1 MLIGKTLI
9 MNKTAF
15 IKIMRDPELMG
26 KETVSDLMDLAIQFP
41 FCSTVQSMLAMNL
54 FKENHILFDSQLKL
68 AASIMADRNLLRNH
82 ISRIGKL
89 KEQMSLPDEYVKKNK
104 EVHPTSPPATK
115 VETPPANEEILNEAK
130 LQPSEIVAESPA
142 LASASDSVKE
152 AQIETELSAETTASM
167 QVEKTMVSAFRL
179 DTEIEIPQL
188 DEDEL
193 LRRKSIEE
201 LKRIVADRIKAIE
214 KEKHRPIPD
223 TDSENQPDKT
233 EIIEKFIRE
242 NPVISR
248 QKPDF
253 YNPVSAGQQSV
264 VDQEN
269 IVSETLA
276 NIYIKQGHFEKAIK
290 TFEKLSL
297 KYPEKSSYFA
307 ALIEETK
314 MKKNN

>member
-1 MLIGKTLI
+1 

-82 ISRIGKL
+82 ISKIGKL
-89 KEQMSLPDEYVKKNK
+89 KEQMSLPDEYVRKAK
-104 EVHPTSPPATK
+104 EVSPASPPEAK
-115 VETPPANEEILNEAK
+115 AETPPANAEIVEEIK
-130 LQPSEIVAESPA
+130 PQPSEIITESP
-142 LASASDSVKE
+142 DSIVSESMNE
-152 AQIETELSAETTASM
+152 AKTETAS
-167 QVEKTMVSAFRL
+167 VSEKPSSIQKEKEPVSTLSL
-179 DTEIEIPQL
+179 DTEIEIPEL

-201 LKRIVADRIKAIE
+201 LKRIVAERIKAIE
-214 KEKHRPIPD
+214 KEKLRPLS
-223 TDSENQPDKT
+223 DSISESQPDKT

-253 YNPVSAGQQSV
+253 YNPVSAAQQSV

>member
-1 MLIGKTLI
+1 
-9 MNKTAF
+9 
-15 IKIMRDPELMG
+15 MRDPEMMG
-26 KETVSDLMDLAIQFP
+26 KETINDLMDLAIQFP

-68 AASIMADRNLLRNH
+68 AASIMADRNLLRHH
-82 ISRIGKL
+82 ISKIGKL
-89 KEQMSLPDEYVKKNK
+89 KEQMALPDEYVRK
-104 EVHPTSPPATK
+104 EKVKSTS
-115 VETPPANEEILNEAK
+115 VD
-130 LQPSEIVAESPA
+130 SEIKANRTDQTHESEKEAFPETSVFKEKTEDTVVAEVKRELNQETDAAPENPA
-142 LASASDSVKE
+142 PV
-152 AQIETELSAETTASM
+152 
-167 QVEKTMVSAFRL
+167 QVENKPIFEPVFDA
-179 DTEIEIPQL
+179 DIEIPEL

-193 LRRKSIEE
+193 LRRKSIDE
-201 LKRIVADRIKAIE
+201 LKRIVAERIRMIEEEKRGPLSEKKVPDQPEKA
-214 KEKHRPIPD
+214 D
-223 TDSENQPDKT
+223 
-233 EIIEKFIRE
+233 IIEKFIRE

-253 YNPVSAGQQSV
+253 YNPVSAAQQSV

-314 MKKNN
+314 VKKNN

>member
-1 MLIGKTLI
+1 

-26 KETVSDLMDLAIQFP
+26 KETVNDLMDLAIQFP

-82 ISRIGKL
+82 ISKIGKL
-89 KEQMSLPDEYVKKNK
+89 KEQMSLPDEYIRKTK
-104 EVHPTSPPATK
+104 EVHPTSPPETK
-115 VETPPANEEILNEAK
+115 VETPPANEEIINEAK
-130 LQPSEIVAESPA
+130 PQPSEIVAETP
-142 LASASDSVKE
+142 ASDSVKE
-152 AQIETELSAETTASM
+152 AQIETALSAETTASM
-167 QVEKTMVSAFRL
+167 QAEKSPVSAFML

-214 KEKHRPIPD
+214 KEKQNPMPD
-223 TDSENQPDKT
+223 SMSENQPGKT

-253 YNPVSAGQQSV
+253 YNPVSAAQQSV

-314 MKKNN
+314 MKKIN

>member
-1 MLIGKTLI
+1 

-15 IKIMRDPELMG
+15 IKIMRDPEMMG
-26 KETVSDLMDLAIQFP
+26 KETINDLMDLAIQFP

-68 AASIMADRNLLRNH
+68 SASLMADRNLLRLH
-82 ISRIGKL
+82 IKKIGKL
-89 KEQMSLPDEYVKKNK
+89 KEQMALPDEFLRK
-104 EVHPTSPPATK
+104 EK
-115 VETPPANEEILNEAK
+115 VE
-130 LQPSEIVAESPA
+130 S
-142 LASASDSVKE
+142 ASA
-152 AQIETELSAETTASM
+152 
-167 QVEKTMVSAFRL
+167 
-179 DTEIEIPQL
+179 DTEIKADKTHQTYEAEKEILSETSERKARTEDNFVIEVKEELMQETVSSPENLTPLQTKIEPQAEPVLDADIEIPEL

-193 LRRKSIEE
+193 LRRKSIDE
-201 LKRIVADRIKAIE
+201 LKRIVAERIRMIEEEKRGPLAEKKITEQPHKA
-214 KEKHRPIPD
+214 
-223 TDSENQPDKT
+223 

-253 YNPVSAGQQSV
+253 YNPVSAAQQSI